1 MTHDTPANMTRPIH
15 LRRIP
20 TKMTPAWIVCA
31 WPPLLWQAECA
42 PELHFVHL
50 GTRVLTTGDAE
61 HPCSGQTVWG
71 NPSTEHAAGVA
82 WDWIELQQG
91 VVAMADPMALVTNL
105 QLTDS
110 HGEIL
115 PSTQACLHLNE
126 IVHTLPW
133 QSEVQRA
140 LHRVAA

>member
-1 MTHDTPANMTRPIH
+1 
-15 LRRIP
+15 
-20 TKMTPAWIVCA
+20 MTPAWIVCA

-50 GTRVLTTGDAE
+50 GTRVFNAGDND
-61 HPCSGQTVWG
+61 HPCGQTVWG
-71 NPSTEHAAGVA
+71 IPSPDHAAGVA
-82 WDWIELQQG
+82 WDWIEVQEG

-110 HGEIL
+110 RGEVL
-115 PSTQACLHLNE
+115 PSTQAALHLNG
-126 IVHTLPW
+126 IVHALPW

-140 LHRVAA
+140 LHRAA

>member
-1 MTHDTPANMTRPIH
+1 
-15 LRRIP
+15 
-20 TKMTPAWIVCA
+20 MTPAWIVCA

-50 GTRVLTTGDAE
+50 GTRVLNAGDAE

-71 NPSTEHAAGVA
+71 SPSTELAAGVA
-82 WDWIELQQG
+82 WDWVELQRG

-105 QLTDS
+105 QLIDKR
-110 HGEIL
+110 GEVL
-115 PSTQACLHLNE
+115 PTVQAALHLNE

-140 LHRVAA
+140 LHRLAA